1 MVDEVIRVNKKKPIK
16 GIPHE
21 AIKCHKVTIYGED
34 MLLCHILLFELN
46 GLFSNFGPFWST
58 QYGIVPAFF
67 FTRPLFSLKNP
78 RKLR

>member
-46 GLFSNFGPFWST
+46 GSFSNFGSFWST

-67 FTRPLFSLKNP
+67 LHALSFHSKTPEN
-78 RKLR
+78 